1 MKRSLTFRVFQSIF
15 HAYGHPAILSTHPTT
30 LEITTNHEL
39 THRGDCVV
47 AVKSSSAVRNLS
59 VDLKRVLSS
68 SSGRGQLRLQ
78 VGPFEFTVEGKGDPR
93 LTFSHET
100 DLVVR
105 KSRFISDRSI
115 MIHANKYSK
124 EIPRDMVRL
133 LQDPTSAV
141 TVEVSAI
148 DGERL

>member
-47 AVKSSSAVRNLS
+47 AVKSTSAVQDLTL
-59 VDLKRVLSS
+59 DLKRVLSS

-105 KSRFISDRSI
+105 KSGFISDRTL
-115 MIHANKYSK
+115 MIHADKSSMDM
-124 EIPRDMVRL
+124 PRDMVRL
-133 LQDPTSAV
+133 LQDPTSRV
-141 TVEVSAI
+141 TVEISAI
-148 DGERL
+148 DGG